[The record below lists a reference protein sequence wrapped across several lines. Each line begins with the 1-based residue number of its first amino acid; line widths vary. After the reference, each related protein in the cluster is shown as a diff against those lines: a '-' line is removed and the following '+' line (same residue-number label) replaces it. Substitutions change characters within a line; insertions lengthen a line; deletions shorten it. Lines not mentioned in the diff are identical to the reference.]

1 MSGHL
6 IGVVFLQ
13 IPVVIRYSLE
23 ILLFS

>member
-13 IPVVIRYSLE
+13 IPVVVRYSLE